1 MPSYAAATDAPLPT
15 EHLQI
20 KQKPPDSSALQLAVS
35 QPPQPT
41 AVRRSSP
48 ALCSIALRLGGSYR
62 SPLQVPREE
71 TVADIRERYLDINS
85 HASSYNWMALRKN
98 SHEQVCAA

>member
-1 MPSYAAATDAPLPT
+1 MQLPQMLLSHQNTNRSSRSRQIPLHCSSLSANQPLPT
-15 EHLQI
+15 
-20 KQKPPDSSALQLAVS
+20 AG
-35 QPPQPT
+35 
-41 AVRRSSP
+41 RRSSP
-48 ALCSIALRLGGSYR
+48 ALCSFASRLGGSYR

-85 HASSYNWMALRKN
+85 HASSYNWMALRKD